1 MKKRKRCP
9 YIFIEQDELIRDEDW
24 NKIVK
29 DINKKI
35 ALSAKHIANQS
46 NGENEAAEEQEPLD
60 ESFYSLEN
68 NCDLAIQIKI
78 ATNYLPEEIFDS
90 IVDKAFTILKM
101 EQAGDEG

>member
-9 YIFIEQDELIRDEDW
+9 YIYIEQDELIRDEDW

-46 NGENEAAEEQEPLD
+46 NGENEAAEELESLD

-78 ATNYLPEEIFDS
+78 AANYLPEEIFDS
-90 IVDKAFTILKM
+90 IVDKAFAILKM
-101 EQAGDEG
+101 EQADEGG